1 VKASKVPAT
10 EALFSDETRLLLY
23 ALLSQAEDGPCKIR
37 SKWGMELEERAKYE
51 TWWGL
56 CEVNPVDR

>member
-1 VKASKVPAT
+1 MPAT